1 MAASSRTLRDA
12 GSRTKAA
19 VLRGLGFGDARLLKL
34 RGIERCMPLCLDSSI
49 RLSLSVCIFV
59 VAFLAVTM
67 MSTRIARERALD
79 SGLRVE

>member
-34 RGIERCMPLCLDSSI
+34 RGI
-49 RLSLSVCIFV
+49 
-59 VAFLAVTM
+59 
-67 MSTRIARERALD
+67 
-79 SGLRVE
+79 

>member
-1 MAASSRTLRDA
+1 MPGFLSSGVYND
-12 GSRTKAA
+12 
-19 VLRGLGFGDARLLKL
+19 VCVD
-34 RGIERCMPLCLDSSI
+34 MPLCLDSSI